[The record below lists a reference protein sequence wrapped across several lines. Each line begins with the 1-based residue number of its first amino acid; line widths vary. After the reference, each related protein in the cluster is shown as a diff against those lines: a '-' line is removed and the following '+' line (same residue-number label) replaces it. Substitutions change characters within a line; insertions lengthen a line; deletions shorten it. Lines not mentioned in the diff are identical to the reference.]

1 MPYGENITINVGDAV
16 RIHPAYKNYKFKK
29 LKYGVTYFVKEVED
43 FWVRYLE
50 TEDGGTILLNMDK
63 RYFEHAGKA
72 EQMKRDYQLKVGDV
86 VLVVEGGYGLIEDD
100 EGKYVEVAGF
110 GDYYGKPG
118 IAVKPTNNY
127 RLATNITHD
136 NMVGYETF
144 GPKPMVLLNTKE
156 EVKEAATEEYTG
168 SSSNYYKVYV
178 KHPTTLPEPYE
189 AECADIIEAL
199 KLDFAEGNVLKA
211 LWRRAVARNS
221 GIKKK
226 GYDDGKYDAEKI
238 KWFAD
243 VIAGRYL
250 S

>member
-1 MPYGENITINVGDAV
+1 ME
-16 RIHPAYKNYKFKK
+16 RNY
-29 LKYGVTYFVKEVED
+29 T
-43 FWVRYLE
+43 
-50 TEDGGTILLNMDK
+50 LN
-63 RYFEHAGKA
+63 
-72 EQMKRDYQLKVGDV
+72 VGDV
-86 VLVVEGGYGLIEDD
+86 VLIKEAHWGFVNEDLD
-100 EGKYVEVAGF
+100 KYVRVVGHSKYVSDNSPAVLTVPYDCELVSTPNKDSQWKCGYESF
-110 GDYYGKPG
+110 GD
-118 IAVKPTNNY
+118 N
-127 RLATNITHD
+127 
-136 NMVGYETF
+136 
-144 GPKPMVLLNTKE
+144 PMVLLNVSDEFEKCQQ
-156 EVKEAATEEYTG
+156 ADQYTG

-178 KHPTTLPEPYE
+178 RHPTTLPEAYE